1 MSKVVA
7 LMPGC
12 EYFFQGNVDFPP
24 PCSAA
29 AEFLDCRLSTR
40 VVLCVSRNQV
50 SNRPAVPCDGK
61 RLAAFHLTKELVQM
75 SLGLSS
81 LNFTHGIYNQLF

>member
-1 MSKVVA
+1 
-7 LMPGC
+7 MPGC
-12 EYFFQGNVDFPP
+12 EYFLQGNVDFPS

-40 VVLCVSRNQV
+40 MVLCVSGKQV
-50 SNRPAVPCDGK
+50 SNRLAMPCDGK

-75 SLGLSS
+75 CLGLSS
-81 LNFTHGIYNQLF
+81 LNFTHKT

>member
-1 MSKVVA
+1 
-7 LMPGC
+7 MPGC

-40 VVLCVSRNQV
+40 MVLCVSGNQV
-50 SNRPAVPCDGK
+50 GHRLAVSCDGNS
-61 RLAAFHLTKELVQM
+61 LAVLHLAEKLGKMCT
-75 SLGLSS
+75 GLSS
-81 LNFTHGIYNQLF
+81 LDFTHGIYNQLF